1 MILTGN
7 AEQLLS
13 TEESAADDSG
23 NMYLSSYHGLGKGYR
38 FFKDGHVQGIQYH
51 PLPDSP
57 GLCYVC
63 AKVFNI
69 FGQVM
74 PDCKW
79 LCAHYILCL
88 PCWFGGLLQPHCS
101 TPIHTGGICTTW
113 SMRVE

>member
-7 AEQLLS
+7 AEQSLS

-23 NMYLSSYHGLGKGYR
+23 NMYLPSYHGLGKGYR

-57 GLCYVC
+57 GLCYVR

-74 PDCKW
+74 PDCKS
-79 LCAHYILCL
+79 LCAHCILYL
-88 PCWFGGLLQPHCS
+88 PCWFGGCCCNHIAALLFTLEEFVQL
-101 TPIHTGGICTTW
+101 GL
-113 SMRVE
+113 